1 MIITIK
7 LKELKKII
15 EVLKKHKELEKIVVK
30 LELEIIKS
38 KIY

>member
-7 LKELKKII
+7 LEELKKII
-15 EVLKKHKELEKIVVK
+15 KVLKKHKELEKIVIK